1 MTERILVVE
10 DNEDN
15 ILLIDYLLKA
25 HGYTPLLARDGNEG
39 VRLAIENRPD
49 VVLLDIRMPEMDGY
63 EVAAALKAEP
73 GLSGTRV
80 VAVTA
85 SAMVGD
91 REQIVAAG
99 FDGYIDKPI
108 DPETFIEQFERWL
121 PERARPQEPSTGRSW
136 RRS

>member
-1 MTERILVVE
+1 VTVPILVVE

-15 ILLIDYLLKA
+15 ITLVDFLLKA
-25 HGYTPLLARDGNEG
+25 HGYAPLLARDGSEG
-39 VRLAIENRPD
+39 VRLAFEHRPD
-49 VVLLDIRMPEMDGY
+49 VVLLDIRMPGMDGF
-63 EVAAALKAEP
+63 EVARAIRADARLDH
-73 GLSGTRV
+73 TRV

-108 DPETFIEQFERWL
+108 DPERFMAEVERWL
-121 PERARPQEPSTGRSW
+121 PEQAIADARSA
-136 RRS
+136 RR

>member
-1 MTERILVVE
+1 MTASILVVE

-15 ILLIDYLLKA
+15 IRLIDYLLKA
-25 HGYTPLLARDGNEG
+25 HGYAPLLARDGYEG

-49 VVLLDIRMPEMDGY
+49 VVLLDIRMPGMDGY

-73 GLSGTRV
+73 GLAGMRV

-91 REQIVAAG
+91 REQIAAAG

-108 DPETFIEQFERWL
+108 DPETVIAQVERWL
-121 PERARPQEPSTGRSW
+121 PEPVRSQESPGSR
-136 RRS
+136 

>member
-1 MTERILVVE
+1 MTVPILVVE

-15 ILLIDYLLKA
+15 ITLVDFLLKA
-25 HGYTPLLARDGNEG
+25 HGYAPLLARDGSEG
-39 VRLAIENRPD
+39 VRLAFEHRPD
-49 VVLLDIRMPEMDGY
+49 VVLLDIRMPGMDGF
-63 EVAAALKAEP
+63 EVARAIRADARLDH
-73 GLSGTRV
+73 TRV

-108 DPETFIEQFERWL
+108 DPERFMAEVERWL
-121 PERARPQEPSTGRSW
+121 PEQAIADARSA
-136 RRS
+136 RR

>member
-15 ILLIDYLLKA
+15 IRLIDYLLKA
-25 HGYTPLLARDGNEG
+25 HGYAPLLARDGGEG
-39 VRLAIENRPD
+39 VRVAIENRPD
-49 VVLLDIRMPEMDGY
+49 LVLLDIRMPGMDGY

-73 GLSGTRV
+73 GLAGIRV

-91 REQIVAAG
+91 REQIAAAG

-108 DPETFIEQFERWL
+108 DPETFIEQVERWL
-121 PERARPQEPSTGRSW
+121 PEQARLQESPGSR
-136 RRS
+136 